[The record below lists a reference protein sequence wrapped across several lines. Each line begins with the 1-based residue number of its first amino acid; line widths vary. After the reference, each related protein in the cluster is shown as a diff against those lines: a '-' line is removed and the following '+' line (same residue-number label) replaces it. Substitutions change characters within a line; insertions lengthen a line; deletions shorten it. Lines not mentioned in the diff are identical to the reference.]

1 MNSSLQ
7 IDTIPFRVITPQDK
21 TRYEELLARS
31 GERGCEFSFANLYLW
46 GRQNIAFL
54 HGHALFFSQF
64 NRRSVYPYPVGD
76 GDKREP
82 LQAIINDSVARGIPC
97 RITGLNETAK
107 ETVERLFPG
116 RFRFHS
122 DEDAFDYVY
131 DVNDLADLPGKK
143 YHTKRTHLNR
153 FAEQYPNAHSEPLGD
168 ANLSAVNNLLDEWFE
183 SRMREDPDAD
193 FHMERAALRKALRDF
208 KDLQLEGLVL
218 MDGERAI
225 AVTLGS
231 LLSPDMM
238 DVHFEKGA
246 PDIPGA
252 YAAINCAFARYVRQK
267 YPSVRFLNREED
279 MGIEGLRRAKQSY
292 RPHHMIRKYWACL
305 LEDGYDY

>member
-1 MNSSLQ
+1 MSNSVLL
-7 IDTIPFRVITPQDK
+7 DLIPFRAITPDDRKQ
-21 TRYEELLARS
+21 YEELLARS

-46 GRQNIAFL
+46 GRQSVAFI

-76 GDKREP
+76 SDKKAP
-82 LQAIINDSVARGIPC
+82 LQAIINDAAARGIPC
-97 RITGLNETAK
+97 RITGLSEADK
-107 ETVERLFPG
+107 ETVERLFPN
-116 RFRFHS
+116 RFRFHC
-122 DEDAFDYVY
+122 DEAAFDYVY
-131 DVNDLADLPGKK
+131 NVNDLADLPGKK

-153 FAEQYPNAHSEPLGD
+153 FAEQYPNAHTEPLTHE
-168 ANLSAVNNLLDEWFE
+168 NMSAVEALLNEWFE
-183 SRMREDPDAD
+183 SRLREDPDAD
-193 FHMERAALRKALRDF
+193 FHMERAALRKALCDREP
-208 KDLQLEGLVL
+208 LQMCGLVL

-225 AVTLGS
+225 AMTLGS

-246 PDIPGA
+246 PDVSGA
-252 YAAINCAFARYVRQK
+252 YAAINSAFAQYVRK
-267 YPSVRFLNREED
+267 NYPSVHFLNREED

-292 RPHHMIRKYWACL
+292 RPSRMIRKYWACL

>member
-1 MNSSLQ
+1 MSNSVLL
-7 IDTIPFRVITPQDK
+7 DLIPFRAITPDDRKQ
-21 TRYEELLARS
+21 YEELLARS

-46 GRQNIAFL
+46 GRQSVAFI

-76 GDKREP
+76 SDKKAP
-82 LQAIINDSVARGIPC
+82 LQAIINDAAARGIPC
-97 RITGLNETAK
+97 RITGLSEADK
-107 ETVERLFPG
+107 ETVERLFPN
-116 RFRFHS
+116 RFRFHC
-122 DEDAFDYVY
+122 DEAAFDYVY
-131 DVNDLADLPGKK
+131 NVNDLADLPGKK

-153 FAEQYPNAHSEPLGD
+153 FAEQYPNAHTEPLTHE
-168 ANLSAVNNLLDEWFE
+168 NMSAVEALLNEWFE
-183 SRMREDPDAD
+183 SRLREDPDAD
-193 FHMERAALRKALRDF
+193 FHMERAALRKALRNREP
-208 KDLQLEGLVL
+208 LQMCGLVL

-225 AVTLGS
+225 AMTLGS

-246 PDIPGA
+246 PDVSGA
-252 YAAINCAFARYVRQK
+252 YAAINCEFAQYVREN
-267 YPSVRFLNREED
+267 YPSVHFLNREED

-292 RPHHMIRKYWACL
+292 RPSRMIRKYWACL

>member
-1 MNSSLQ
+1 MNASLQ
-7 IDTIPFRVITPQDK
+7 VDTIPFRVITPKDK
-21 TRYEELLARS
+21 ACYEELLARA

-46 GRQNIAFL
+46 GRQSIAFL

-64 NRRSVYPYPVGD
+64 NRRSVYPYPVGG
-76 GDKREP
+76 GDKKEA
-82 LQAIINDSVARGIPC
+82 LQAIINDSLARGIPC
-97 RITGLNETAK
+97 RITGLNEADK
-107 ETVERLFPG
+107 ETVETLFPG
-116 RFRFHS
+116 RFRFHC

-153 FAEQYPNAHSEPLGD
+153 FAEQYPNAHTEPLGEG
-168 ANLSAVNNLLDEWFE
+168 NIPTVEKFLNEWFE
-183 SRMREDPDAD
+183 YRIQEDPDAD
-193 FHMERAALRKALRDF
+193 FHMERAALRKALRNF
-208 KDLQLEGLVL
+208 KDLHLEGLVL
-218 MDGERAI
+218 MDNGCAL

-231 LLSPDMM
+231 FLSPDTV
-238 DVHFEKGA
+238 DVHFEKGS
-246 PDIPGA
+246 PDVPGA

-292 RPHHMIRKYWACL
+292 RPHHMVRKYWACL